1 MSRLCNFLLLMKWDP
16 QKQEFKV
23 RQRPE
28 FQWQPFAALFSVL
41 IPEIKQKPP
50 KMARVV
56 LHILYLRIY
65 LFGFL
70 SLERD
75 IIRLKS

>member
-16 QKQEFKV
+16 QQQEFKV

-28 FQWQPFAALFSVL
+28 FQRQPFAALFSVI
-41 IPEIKQKPP
+41 IPEIKQKLR
-50 KMARVV
+50 KMAVVV
-56 LHILYLRIY
+56 LHILYLPIY
-65 LFGFL
+65 LFWFL
-70 SLERD
+70 LLERD